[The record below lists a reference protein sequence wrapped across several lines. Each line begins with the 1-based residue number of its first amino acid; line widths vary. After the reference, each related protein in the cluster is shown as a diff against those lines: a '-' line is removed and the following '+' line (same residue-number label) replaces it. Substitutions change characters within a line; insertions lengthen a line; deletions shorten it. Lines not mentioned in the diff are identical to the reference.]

1 MWRHDTPSTLVH
13 SPAETAPRSSIGRAV
28 TGTTETS
35 CSPVFTAL
43 F

>member
-1 MWRHDTPSTLVH
+1 MCLHDTTSTLVH
-13 SPAETAPRSSIGRAV
+13 SLAERALRSSIGRAV

-35 CSPVFTAL
+35 WSPVFTAL